1 MTPYKQKPSMH
12 DIMTN
17 YWIPNST
24 DTGAHLHSGF
34 GATVAIIGGSDE
46 CQAHETHA
54 SVARRTNYSWFL
66 A

>member
-1 MTPYKQKPSMH
+1 MH

-17 YWIPNST
+17 YWEANGV
-24 DTGAHLHSGF
+24 DNGAKLYNGF

-66 A
+66 G